1 MNRISRMVKYGG
13 LVIAVAAVASYLG
26 ASAALNLA
34 QRDLQLQRAP
44 VYQLVDDAKP
54 CSYC

>member
-1 MNRISRMVKYGG
+1 MNRIARMVKYGG
-13 LVIAVAAVASYLG
+13 LVVAVAVVASYLG

-44 VYQLVDDAKP
+44 VYQLVDGPTFCPK
-54 CSYC
+54 C

>member
-1 MNRISRMVKYGG
+1 MNRIAKTVKYGG
-13 LVIAVAAVASYLG
+13 LVVAVAVVASYLG

-44 VYQLVDDAKP
+44 VYQLVDDPKP

>member
-1 MNRISRMVKYGG
+1 MNRIARMVKYGG
-13 LVIAVAAVASYLG
+13 LVIAVAVVASYLG

-44 VYQLVDDAKP
+44 VYQLVDGPTFCPK
-54 CSYC
+54 C

>member
-1 MNRISRMVKYGG
+1 MNRIAKTVKYGG
-13 LVIAVAAVASYLG
+13 LVVAVAVVASYLG

-44 VYQLVDDAKP
+44 VYQLVDGPKP
-54 CSYC
+54 CNQC